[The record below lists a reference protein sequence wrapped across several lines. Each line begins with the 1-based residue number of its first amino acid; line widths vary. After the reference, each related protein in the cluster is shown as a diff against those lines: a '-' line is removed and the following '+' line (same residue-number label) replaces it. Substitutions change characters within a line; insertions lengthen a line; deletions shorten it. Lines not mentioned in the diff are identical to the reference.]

1 MGILKVPPFDLH
13 ISFQAG
19 LCLHSFP
26 LPPSLG
32 RLLDPIPFGSI
43 QLPFILGKTFC
54 SPFRELVAHSRVTH
68 TPS

>member
-1 MGILKVPPFDLH
+1 MGILKVSPFDLH
-13 ISFQAG
+13 ISFHVG

-26 LPPSLG
+26 FPPHVDP
-32 RLLDPIPFGSI
+32 LLDPIPFGSI

-54 SPFRELVAHSRVTH
+54 YPFCELIAHSRVTH